1 MDFVKEIERLQQ
13 EQARR
18 LGLDSAGAPG
28 EVLRPQ
34 AAPSPTPASR
44 KPKTRIRPG
53 AGTTATAS
61 APVPAPDTLGSRA
74 ARGAG
79 AVVAG
84 WALLVP
90 VAILL
95 GFALSGLGDAWDG
108 RRLYPFEA
116 LFVVGPLVLA
126 VAVLQARRQIV
137 AGIREGQPSARG
149 PRVPWLVPVLMA
161 LGVAAMALSGIFPH
175 GIPVARLLGV

>member
-28 EVLRPQ
+28 EVLGPQ

-44 KPKTRIRPG
+44 KPKNRPG
-53 AGTTATAS
+53 AGATATAS
-61 APVPAPDTLGSRA
+61 APVPAPDSLGSRA

-137 AGIREGQPSARG
+137 AGIREGQSSARG
-149 PRVPWLVPVLMA
+149 PRVPWLVPVLFA
-161 LGVAAMALSGIFPH
+161 LVMAAMALSGVFPD
-175 GIPVARLLGV
+175 GIPLARLLGA

>member
-18 LGLDSAGAPG
+18 LGLDNAGAPG
-28 EVLRPQ
+28 AVLPPQ
-34 AAPSPTPASR
+34 AAPSPAPADR
-44 KPKTRIRPG
+44 KPGARTRPG
-53 AGTTATAS
+53 AGAAATAS
-61 APVPAPDTLGSRA
+61 PPATDTLGSRA

-84 WALLVP
+84 WVLLVP

-137 AGIREGQPSARG
+137 AGIREGQSSARG
-149 PRVPWLVPVLMA
+149 PRVPWLVPVLFA
-161 LGVAAMALSGIFPH
+161 LVMAAMALSGVFPD
-175 GIPVARLLGV
+175 GIPLARLLGA

>member
-18 LGLDSAGAPG
+18 LGLDNAGAPG
-28 EVLRPQ
+28 AVLPPQ
-34 AAPSPTPASR
+34 AAPST
-44 KPKTRIRPG
+44 
-53 AGTTATAS
+53 
-61 APVPAPDTLGSRA
+61 DTLGSRA

-84 WALLVP
+84 WVLLVP

-137 AGIREGQPSARG
+137 AGIREGQSSARG
-149 PRVPWLVPVLMA
+149 PRVPWLVPVLFA
-161 LGVAAMALSGIFPH
+161 LVMAAMALSGVFPD
-175 GIPVARLLGV
+175 GIPLARLLGA

>member
-18 LGLDSAGAPG
+18 LGLDNAGAPG

-44 KPKTRIRPG
+44 KPRTRTRSG
-53 AGTTATAS
+53 AGATATAS
-61 APVPAPDTLGSRA
+61 APEPDTPGSRA

-84 WALLVP
+84 WVLLVP